1 LAALQQHKQEQLQQQ
16 QQQQQLRYILLCPS
30 LLKTAFAVFAL
41 TRLDTMNFAV
51 IATFVGI
58 FATRTMLCVVEI
70 VGTLSVLTT
79 SVVTDTVGLLMNTPF
94 PAAAVGDTGDWVDGP

>member
-16 QQQQQLRYILLCPS
+16 QQQQLPYILLCPS

-58 FATRTMLCVVEI
+58 FATRAMLCVVEI